1 MQQSSAHFEEGI
13 VRSIQSTWQTFE
25 EWQTRMSEAV
35 QETWRAL
42 SISMSSLAP
51 DREWIE
57 FAARTDHLLDPE
69 TPLRNPETIEYPS
82 KTDPSVFA
90 VHTGHLERRK
100 RWVRTYNEAYFVLT
114 PAGWL
119 HEYPSSDPN
128 DRATPKFSLFLPLC
142 TLGPPASSTTSRSH
156 KFNLEGKGDGKMG
169 LTRRTS
175 ILGRTTYSYTFRAR
189 SHEDMMEWWND
200 IKMLCARYL
209 VASEQISRSGP
220 VEMAVRAAGYVSEE
234 EGSMDG
240 SSIEESEDEG
250 APREGLP
257 MRRYSLHDAEIPLH
271 YTHEPEINAAGYV
284 RSFPPPTPLSDG
296 AGYRQTDRFR
306 FVEEGT
312 APWNV

>member
-69 TPLRNPETIEYPS
+69 TPLRNQETIEYPS
-82 KTDPSVFA
+82 KTDQSVFA

-100 RWVRTYNEAYFVLT
+100 RWTRTYSEAYFVLT

-128 DRATPKFSLFLPLC
+128 QRATPKFSLFLPLC
-142 TLGPPASSTTSRSH
+142 TLG
-156 KFNLEGKGDGKMG
+156 
-169 LTRRTS
+169 
-175 ILGRTTYSYTFRAR
+175 
-189 SHEDMMEWWND
+189 
-200 IKMLCARYL
+200 
-209 VASEQISRSGP
+209 
-220 VEMAVRAAGYVSEE
+220 
-234 EGSMDG
+234 
-240 SSIEESEDEG
+240 
-250 APREGLP
+250 
-257 MRRYSLHDAEIPLH
+257 
-271 YTHEPEINAAGYV
+271 
-284 RSFPPPTPLSDG
+284 
-296 AGYRQTDRFR
+296 
-306 FVEEGT
+306 
-312 APWNV
+312 